1 MGSSMLKFLHNT
13 HEVLGSIL
21 QNFKK
26 NGHGLFIS
34 IFLLIQMHVFQ
45 GLLFCLPHQGRKRFK
60 EVKEQLKATKQVS
73 MNGCEV

>member
-26 NGHGLFIS
+26 MATVFFIS

-45 GLLFCLPHQGRKRFK
+45 GLLSCLPHRGRNRFK